1 MKTAKI
7 EKWDILGDFQTMW
20 LGWSFLSILE
30 MIIDFLD
37 ILIRK
42 KLTVK
47 ELNNVA
53 NVHAGNLDNAG
64 LVRTLSLNTIPEV
77 TASPIHTIREDASGE
92 EFSEP
97 YY

>member
-1 MKTAKI
+1 
-7 EKWDILGDFQTMW
+7 
-20 LGWSFLSILE
+20 

-47 ELNNVA
+47 ELDNVA
-53 NVHAGNLDNAG
+53 KNLEIAGNLDNAG